1 MTFRNA
7 ATARRA
13 CSWPWPRF
21 SRTNRNRRTGTSTK
35 PSRIS
40 AAAAPSS
47 RCARRSTP
55 PRTPED
61 SAMNHMPILNRRA
74 FVIGT
79 ATAGAGLALGL
90 DIPFG
95 GPTVVRAADGS
106 PEVNAW
112 VVIRP
117 DDTTVIRI
125 ARSEMGQGTLTGLA
139 QLVAEELECDWSK
152 VVTEYPTPGQSVARK
167 RAWGD
172 FSTGG
177 SRGIRT
183 SQEYVRKGGATA
195 RVMLVQ
201 AAANG
206 WKVPA
211 SECTAANS
219 VITHTPSGRTTAY
232 GKVVEAA
239 ARLEPPADV
248 KLKDPKDWKLA
259 GKGLKR
265 LDTAD
270 KTTGA
275 MIYGIDVKLPGM
287 LNAALKDCPVFGG
300 KLKSYDEAKVMGM
313 KGVKKVVRVNDSTVA
328 VVADTW
334 WHAKTA
340 LDALP
345 IVWDEGENG
354 KVSTASIASWL
365 AEGLDSAQPAFI
377 GNQNGDAKAAVAGA
391 AKKVE
396 AVYNYPYQNHAAMEP
411 LNATALYTADKCE
424 VWCGT
429 QNGEAAFAATL
440 ETSGLS
446 ADKCEVHKQMLG
458 GGFGRRGQ
466 TDYVRQAVAIAKQ
479 MPGTPIKLLW
489 SREEDMQHGTYHPVT
504 QCKLTGALDADN
516 NLTAL
521 QIRISGQSILF
532 KLRPEGLVNG
542 MDPAAFQGLN
552 ASGEAAIGYSFPNL
566 LVEHSMRN
574 PHVPPGFWRGVNVN
588 QNAIYMECFMDEL
601 AKSVGQDPVE
611 FRRKL
616 MSKHPKHLAVLNA
629 VAEKIGWGTPAP
641 QGIYRGIAQVM
652 GYGSYVAGSAEIS
665 VTDGSKIKVH
675 RIVASTDPGYVVNP
689 AQVERQIAGSFVYG
703 LSALFYGG
711 CTVKD
716 GKIEQTNFDT
726 YNSMRIAEM
735 PKVECVMVPSGGF
748 WGGVGEPTIGVAAPA
763 VLNAYF
769 AATGKRIRSV
779 PLKDQNIT
787 FA

>member
-1 MTFRNA
+1 
-7 ATARRA
+7 
-13 CSWPWPRF
+13 
-21 SRTNRNRRTGTSTK
+21 
-35 PSRIS
+35 
-40 AAAAPSS
+40 
-47 RCARRSTP
+47 
-55 PRTPED
+55 
-61 SAMNHMPILNRRA
+61 MNKHVSPKLNRRA

-79 ATAGAGLALGL
+79 AAAGAGLTLGL

-117 DDTTVIRI
+117 DDTVVIRI

-152 VVTEYPTPGQSVARK
+152 VTTEFPTPGQSVARK

-177 SRGIRT
+177 SRGIRA
-183 SQEYVRKGGATA
+183 SHEYVRKGGATA
-195 RVMLVQ
+195 RMMLVQ
-201 AAANG
+201 AAANE
-206 WKVPA
+206 WKVPV
-211 SECTAANS
+211 SECTASNS
-219 VITHTPSGRTTAY
+219 VITHAASGKTTTY

-239 ARLEPPADV
+239 AKLTPPADADV
-248 KLKDPKDWKLA
+248 KLKDPKDWKIA

-265 LDTAD
+265 LDTVD
-270 KTTGA
+270 KTTGK
-275 MIYGIDVKLPGM
+275 MTYGIDIKLPGM
-287 LNAALKDCPVFGG
+287 LNAAVKACPVFGG

-313 KGVKKVVRVNDSTVA
+313 KGVKKVVKVDDTAVA

-340 LDALP
+340 LEALP
-345 IVWDEGENG
+345 VVWDEGDNA
-354 KVSTASIASWL
+354 KVSSESIAKWL
-365 AEGLDSAQPAFI
+365 AEGLDNAQPAYV
-377 GNQNGDAKAAVAGA
+377 GNQNGDAKAAIAGA

-411 LNATALYTADKCE
+411 LNATALWTADKCE

-440 ETSGLS
+440 EASGLS
-446 ADKCEVHKQMLG
+446 ADKCDVHKQMLG

-466 TDYVRQAVAIAKQ
+466 TDYVRQAVLIAKQ
-479 MPGTPIKLLW
+479 MPGTPVKLLW
-489 SREEDMQHGTYHPVT
+489 SREEDMQHGMYHPIT
-504 QCKLTGALDADN
+504 QCKLTGAFDADN

-521 QIRISGQSILF
+521 HVRLSGQSILF
-532 KLRPEGLVNG
+532 TLRPAALENG
-542 MDPAAFQGLN
+542 KDPVAFQGLN
-552 ASGEAAIGYSFPNL
+552 ASGEAAIGYSVPNL

-588 QNAIYMECFMDEL
+588 HNAIYLECFMDEL
-601 AKSVGQDPVE
+601 ALSVGQDPLA

-616 MSKHPKHLAVLNA
+616 MATHPKHLAVLNA

-641 QGIYRGIAQVM
+641 QGVYRGIAQHM
-652 GYGSYVAGSAEIS
+652 GYGSYVAGAAEIS

-675 RIVASTDPGYVVNP
+675 RIIAATDPGYAVNP
-689 AQVERQIAGSFVYG
+689 AQIERQIAGSFVYG
-703 LSALFYGG
+703 LSGLFYGG
-711 CTVKD
+711 CTVKN
-716 GKIEQTNFDT
+716 GAIEQTNFDT

-735 PKVECVMVPSGGF
+735 PKVESIVMPSGGF
-748 WGGVGEPTIGVAAPA
+748 WGGVGEPTICVAGPA

-779 PLKDQNIT
+779 PLRDQNIS